1 MKATTLGVESVG
13 DHHEPVHVPAGEI
26 VVALSG
32 PGSDHAS
39 MLTVRWN
46 HKTLVMFVEDI
57 VARGVQVDELPGAGA
72 V

>member
-1 MKATTLGVESVG
+1 
-13 DHHEPVHVPAGEI
+13 
-26 VVALSG
+26 
-32 PGSDHAS
+32 